1 MQNQIEYKRV
11 TKPYLLQMIVITI
24 LVFLVLALIVDWI
37 FFAILTTGYMWLN
50 LLYSY
55 TLDKNVKTSISL
67 PIYIC
72 LSACLLT
79 ILFFVLANLSMPLVF
94 NLIVVIFL
102 FISNV
107 ILGFYQLKSPHY
119 VIEGKYYI
127 EDAKKYGIKR
137 LKILLLI
144 MVGLLLISII
154 LNLVLT
160 IWKNSLI

>member
-24 LVFLVLALIVDWI
+24 LVFLVLALIADWI

-55 TLDKNVKTSISL
+55 SLDKNVKTSISL

-107 ILGFYQLKSPHY
+107 ILGFDQLTP
-119 VIEGKYYI
+119 
-127 EDAKKYGIKR
+127 
-137 LKILLLI
+137 LLMSL
-144 MVGLLLISII
+144 MVNII
-154 LNLVLT
+154 LKMQ
-160 IWKNSLI
+160 KNM